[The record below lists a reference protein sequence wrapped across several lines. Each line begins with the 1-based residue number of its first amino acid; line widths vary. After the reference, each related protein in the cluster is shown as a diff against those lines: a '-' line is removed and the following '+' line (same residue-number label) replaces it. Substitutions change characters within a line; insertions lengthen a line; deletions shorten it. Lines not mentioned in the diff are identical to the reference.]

1 MTFMTFATIVLA
13 VACGFGMMVYFI
25 VAAWHWKRGHR
36 KTSGWYYL
44 LALTYLAATVILV
57 GRFLGF
63 FQVLPRG
70 TSLILLAPIFAVPPG
85 IQLVAWLQ
93 ARRLLK
99 AQRG

>member
-1 MTFMTFATIVLA
+1 MSFMTFATIVLGL
-13 VACGFGMMVYFI
+13 ACGFGAMVYLI

-36 KTSGWYYL
+36 KTAGWYVL
-44 LALTYLAATVILV
+44 LTLAYLAATIIIV

-70 TSLILLAPIFAVPPG
+70 TSLILLAPIFTVPPG

-99 AQRG
+99 AQSG